1 MTSPVTAPS
10 VADVARMAAL
20 ARIRVDDTQLER
32 LAGDVARVLEY
43 VELLFAVD
51 VEGVEPLRQPPLQP
65 APLRQDE
72 PRQVLGTGAIAGSA
86 GAVDGLV
93 RVPKVL

>member
-1 MTSPVTAPS
+1 MTPPS
-10 VADVARMAAL
+10 VADVAKMAAL
-20 ARIRVDDTQLER
+20 ARIRVDDEELER

-51 VEGVEPLRQPPLQP
+51 VEGVEPMRQPPIEP
-65 APLRQDE
+65 APLRPDE
-72 PRQVLGTGAIAGSA
+72 ARAVLGARAIAGSA
-86 GAVDGLV
+86 GAEDGLV